1 MESTPF
7 FSAPPSPPSMTPIPE
22 MAVEQLVNEIYKTN
36 QILLQENQ
44 QLHAEYEDLEA
55 FVTHQKDII
64 DWQQRFISL
73 GEQHIKLLESIRMQA
88 AEVLQPAPHPIGSVA
103 SEFRPKMC
111 SSPLSTPPSLSLDI
125 QPTTY
130 EASEETR
137 DCSEAGRDGSDTN
150 EYHMVVDDQAEL
162 NNLYLL
168 TRYG

>member
-1 MESTPF
+1 MESTAF
-7 FSAPPSPPSMTPIPE
+7 FRAPPSPPSMAPIPE
-22 MAVEQLVNEIYKTN
+22 MAVEQLVNEINKTN
-36 QILLQENQ
+36 QMLVQENQ

-55 FVTHQKDII
+55 FVTHQKAII

-88 AEVLQPAPHPIGSVA
+88 TEVLQPAPLPIGSVE

-125 QPTTY
+125 QQPTY
-130 EASEETR
+130 ETAQGTR
-137 DCSEAGRDGSDTN
+137 DSSETDRGSDTN